1 MTLTYAPPQGNGT
14 SVLHRFP
21 YAGINFFCYEHF
33 KAYLGDESTKGE
45 TPFTRLVAG
54 ACAGGVAC
62 SACYPLDLIRTRLTI
77 QDGQHREYKSIADA
91 FSKIARREGFWGLY
105 KGLGTTLMVAVPNL
119 AISYCIY
126 GTMKEVMFSLKFPE
140 RDVLEANEEEPHFV
154 DSLVCGATSGICS
167 SLITYPADVL
177 RRRLQV
183 RGLQNN
189 PLDAVGPWAE
199 LKGILSREGPRG
211 LYRGLLPEILKVV
224 PMVACTFTT
233 YEVLKEKLGV

>member
-1 MTLTYAPPQGNGT
+1 
-14 SVLHRFP
+14 
-21 YAGINFFCYEHF
+21 
-33 KAYLGDESTKGE
+33 
-45 TPFTRLVAG
+45 VAG

-77 QDGQHREYKSIADA
+77 QDAAHKEYDSIADA
-91 FSKIARREGFWGLY
+91 FGKIARREGFLGLY

-126 GTMKEVMFSLKFPE
+126 GTMKEFVFHLKYPA
-140 RDVLEANEEEPHFV
+140 RDVQEASEEEPHFV

-183 RGLQNN
+183 RGLQQRQGTLG
-189 PLDAVGPWAE
+189 LDGVGPWSE
-199 LKGILSREGPRG
+199 LKSIIKSEGPRG

-224 PMVACTFTT
+224 PMVATTFTT
-233 YEVLKEKLGV
+233 YEILKEKLGV

>member
-1 MTLTYAPPQGNGT
+1 M
-14 SVLHRFP
+14 
-21 YAGINFFCYEHF
+21 
-33 KAYLGDESTKGE
+33 
-45 TPFTRLVAG
+45 AG

-77 QDGQHREYKSIADA
+77 QDGQHAEYQSIADA
-91 FSKIARREGFWGLY
+91 FGKIARREGFWGLY

-126 GTMKEVMFSLKFPE
+126 GTMKEVLFTLKFPD
-140 RDVLEANEEEPHFV
+140 RDVHAALEEEPHFF

-183 RGLQNN
+183 RGLQK
-189 PLDAVGPWAE
+189 PGEAYGPWAE
-199 LKGILSREGPRG
+199 LKGILKHEGPRG
-211 LYRGLLPEILKVV
+211 LYRGLTPEILKVV
-224 PMVACTFTT
+224 PMVATTFTT
-233 YEVLKEKLGV
+233 YELLKQQLGV